1 MSLLIRH
8 LGFKDY
14 EPVWK
19 QMQSM
24 TSARDSHSTDEIW
37 LVQHPPVYT
46 IGLNGKREHLIRNND
61 IPVIAVDRG
70 GQVTYHGPGQ
80 AVAYLLCDI
89 ERLRLGVS
97 DFVMR
102 LEQSI
107 VDLLETYHISGH
119 RLAGAPGVYV
129 KNKKIAAMGLR
140 IKHGCSYHGLSLNVD
155 MDLSPFNDINPC
167 GYPNM
172 QVTQL
177 KDLGINEEIEAVNQR
192 LIKQL
197 QSNLGYTS
205 SQTKV
210 IDERLKT

>member
-24 TSARDSHSTDEIW
+24 TSARDSRSTDEIW

-46 IGLNGKREHLIRNND
+46 LGLNGKREHFIKDND
-61 IPVIAVDRG
+61 IPVITVDRG

-89 ERLRLGVS
+89 ERLGLGIS
-97 DFVMR
+97 DFVLR

-107 VDLLETYHISGH
+107 VDLLETYHITGH

-192 LIKQL
+192 LIKHL
-197 QSNLGYTS
+197 QSNLGYNP

-210 IDERLKT
+210 IR

>member
-46 IGLNGKREHLIRNND
+46 LGLNGKREHFIKDND
-61 IPVIAVDRG
+61 IPVITVDRG

-89 ERLRLGVS
+89 ERLGLGIS
-97 DFVMR
+97 DFVLR

-107 VDLLETYHISGH
+107 VDLLETYHITGH

-192 LIKQL
+192 LIKHL
-197 QSNLGYTS
+197 QSNLGYNP

-210 IDERLKT
+210 IR